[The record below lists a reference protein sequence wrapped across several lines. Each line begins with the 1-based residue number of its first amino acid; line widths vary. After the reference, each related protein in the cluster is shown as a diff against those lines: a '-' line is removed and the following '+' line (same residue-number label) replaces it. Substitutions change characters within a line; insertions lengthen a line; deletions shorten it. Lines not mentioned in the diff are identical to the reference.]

1 MFTLIAP
8 ISFLKGLF
16 IILKNTEDCKKNTK
30 RGLRM
35 ADKGLSEAEIDMIA
49 TAKAIKQELEA
60 SHD

>member
-1 MFTLIAP
+1 
-8 ISFLKGLF
+8 
-16 IILKNTEDCKKNTK
+16 
-30 RGLRM
+30 M